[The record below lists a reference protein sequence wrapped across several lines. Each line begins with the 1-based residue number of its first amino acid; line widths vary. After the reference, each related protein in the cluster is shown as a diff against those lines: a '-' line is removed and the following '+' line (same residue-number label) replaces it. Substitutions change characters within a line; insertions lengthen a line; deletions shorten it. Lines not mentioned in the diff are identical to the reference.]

1 MEKLRNLKEAVCSW
15 ENLLEAYRE
24 AAKGKRYRE
33 EIIRYSYRLEENLL
47 ELQEALRN
55 ETYRMGP
62 YREFF
67 VKYPKPRLVMAIGFR
82 DRIVQHAIYRQINP
96 YTDKRFCAHSYGC
109 REGKGNLRAALK
121 LLEWIRL
128 YARKADAKDWGL
140 IKDDISKYFYRV
152 DHEKILDRYRE
163 ITDDEWFLRLIGRII
178 DGGNIAFGL
187 PPGRDVDL
195 PRAQWLRDKG
205 MPIGNLTSQETAN
218 MYLDRLDRFVK
229 RVLRVK
235 HYIRYM
241 DDFILIVHKEDAE
254 RIQERI
260 TVFLR
265 EELLLELSGK
275 SRILPILRGC
285 EFVGYRVTPQGL
297 RLRKKTTKHMKAALR
312 QLEELVESGEVD
324 AEKARSGATSYL
336 GMLKKCNGEYMR
348 RWIREN
354 IKFME
359 GAA

>member
-15 ENLLEAYRE
+15 ENLLGAYRE
-24 AAKGKRYRE
+24 AAKDKRYRE
-33 EIIRYSYRLEENLL
+33 EIIQYSYRLEENLL
-47 ELQEALRN
+47 ELQESLQN
-55 ETYRMGP
+55 ETYQMGP

-96 YTDKRFCAHSYGC
+96 YVDKRFYEHSYGC
-109 REGKGNLRAALK
+109 REGKGSLRAAMQ
-121 LLEWIRL
+121 LLEWVRL
-128 YARKADAKDWGL
+128 YARKADAKEWVL
-140 IKDDISKYFYRV
+140 IKDDISKYFYRT
-152 DHEKILDRYRE
+152 DHGIILETYRE
-163 ITDDEWFLRLIGRII
+163 ITDDGWFLRLIGEII
-178 DGGNIAFGL
+178 NGGGVAFGL
-187 PPGRDVDL
+187 PPGQDVDL

-229 RVLRVK
+229 RVLRVR

-241 DDFILIVHKEDAE
+241 DDFILIVRKRDAE

-260 TVFLR
+260 TAFLR

-275 SRILPILRGC
+275 SRILPLLQGC

-312 QLEELVESGEVD
+312 QLDELVETGEIT
-324 AEKARSGATSYL
+324 AEKARSGANSYL
-336 GMLKKCNGEYMR
+336 GMLDHCSGEYMR

-359 GAA
+359 AA